1 MKRNRLGLVRHL
13 SDNATNHASEIESVN
28 TSAFLRT
35 DLSSW
40 CGWLFA
46 FRNLLASRAVY
57 ELGRCA
63 RLKTR
68 ILIACFSLCICFG
81 SVFAVSQ
88 TSSFQFLQKPGPYPV
103 GLKVV
108 DQYDHSRAYPSSKT
122 LSKSPVGDNA
132 RSLQTLIWY
141 PSLRSTDKA
150 MTVGD
155 YVQLADTEIHFNAP
169 DEKEN
174 RWRSLLMTS
183 FDIPLSAVREAK
195 PAKGRY
201 PVLIYA
207 PSDSSV
213 SWENADLCEYLA
225 SHGYVVLSS
234 PSMGVST
241 RDMTDDL
248 VGINAQ
254 ARDISFLITY
264 AKTLPDTDLSQVAVA
279 SWSWG
284 GISSLFASAR
294 DPRIDAL
301 VEMDGSMRYYPG
313 LVKRAGN
320 VHPERMTIPLL
331 CFTRNV
337 SLEDLE
343 NDDAPP
349 ANKIGPNVLNTWI
362 HGDLLTV
369 NMLGMAHPEFSSM
382 FQRRESAQR
391 FAENQVADYDREDAN
406 KSYAWV
412 ALYTLNFLDAYVK
425 HDVSAKAF
433 LGKTPAENRVPK
445 HFMDIKF
452 RPAEKVSSLK
462 AR

>member
-1 MKRNRLGLVRHL
+1 
-13 SDNATNHASEIESVN
+13 
-28 TSAFLRT
+28 
-35 DLSSW
+35 
-40 CGWLFA
+40 
-46 FRNLLASRAVY
+46 
-57 ELGRCA
+57 
-63 RLKTR
+63 
-68 ILIACFSLCICFG
+68 
-81 SVFAVSQ
+81 
-88 TSSFQFLQKPGPYPV
+88 
-103 GLKVV
+103 
-108 DQYDHSRAYPSSKT
+108 
-122 LSKSPVGDNA
+122 
-132 RSLQTLIWY
+132 
-141 PSLRSTDKA
+141 

-155 YVQLADTEIHFNAP
+155 YTQLADTEIHFNAP

-174 RWRSLLMTS
+174 RWRSLLKMS
-183 FDIPLSAVREAK
+183 FDISLSAVQEAK

-225 SHGYVVLSS
+225 SHGYVVLAS

-241 RDMTDDL
+241 RDMGDDL
-248 VGINAQ
+248 DGINAQ

-264 AKTLPDTDLSQVAVA
+264 AGALPDTDLSQVAVV

-313 LVKRAGN
+313 LVKRAGDVN
-320 VHPERMTIPLL
+320 PERMTIPLL

-337 SLEDLE
+337 SIEDLE
-343 NDDAPP
+343 NDDVPP
-349 ANKIGPNVLNTWI
+349 ADKVGPNVLNVWI

-382 FQRRESAQR
+382 FQRRESAER
-391 FAENQVADYDREDAN
+391 FAQNQVADYGREDAN

-412 ALYTLNFLDAYVK
+412 ALYTLNFLDAYLK
-425 HDVSAKAF
+425 HDAPAKAF
-433 LGKTPAENRVPK
+433 LERTPAENGVAK
-445 HFMDIKF
+445 HFMGTKF
-452 RPAEKVSSLK
+452 RPAQKTSDSSSK
-462 AR
+462 